1 MSDQTPSPDSAS
13 VREEPFGPGPGPG
26 TAKEDFLTRILDQL
40 VDLAQTA
47 RDWVRQEAEAT
58 VKEKIVPPLQ
68 KLGIAI
74 ASAFAAASL
83 LVLGLVFVAVAAIVA
98 LSQWLGV
105 PWAFFIIG
113 ALYLTGAAVFT
124 VVKVKAMQR

>member
-1 MSDQTPSPDSAS
+1 MSDEIPTPGHDPRDD
-13 VREEPFGPGPGPG
+13 
-26 TAKEDFLTRILDQL
+26 DFLTRILDQL

-68 KLGIAI
+68 KLGLAL
-74 ASAFAAASL
+74 ASGFAAASL
-83 LVLGLVFVAVAAIVA
+83 LVIGLIFVAVAAIVA

-105 PWAFFIIG
+105 AWAFFLIG
-113 ALYLTGAAVFT
+113 VIYLVGAAIFT
-124 VVKVKAMQR
+124 AVKVRSMQR

>member
-1 MSDQTPSPDSAS
+1 MSDETPTP
-13 VREEPFGPGPGPG
+13 VRG
-26 TAKEDFLTRILDQL
+26 AARDDFLTRILDQL

-68 KLGIAI
+68 KVGLAI

-83 LVLGLVFVAVAAIVA
+83 MVIGLIFVAVAAMVY
-98 LSQWLGV
+98 LSQLLGV
-105 PWAFFIIG
+105 PLAFLIVG
-113 ALYLTGAAVFT
+113 ALYLGGAAIFT
-124 VVKVKAMQR
+124 VVKVRSMQR